1 MSSSVKRSPPVK
13 LSPLNRRLSTRVTE
27 DDWMAVFHASRRRG
41 STEEQMV
48 RFIIRRYVD
57 ANPREVA
64 P

>member
-13 LSPLNRRLSTRVTE
+13 LSPLNRRLSTRVT
-27 DDWMAVFHASRRRG
+27 DSDWMAVFHASRRRG
-41 STEEQMV
+41 CTEEQMV

-57 ANPREVA
+57 ANPREVS